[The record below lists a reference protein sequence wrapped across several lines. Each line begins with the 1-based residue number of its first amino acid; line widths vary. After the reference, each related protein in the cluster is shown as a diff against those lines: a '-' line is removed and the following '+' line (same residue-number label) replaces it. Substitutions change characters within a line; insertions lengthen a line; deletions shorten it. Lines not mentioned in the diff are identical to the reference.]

1 MGIGREEFIQL
12 VREERRL
19 EFAFEF
25 KRWYDI
31 KRWGILEEAF
41 TGEQSLENHAVDATR
56 DYLYPIPQVDI
67 NISNLTQ
74 NPGY

>member
-1 MGIGREEFIQL
+1 M

-25 KRWYDI
+25 NRWYDI

-41 TGEQSLENHAVDATR
+41 TLPESLETRVVVKSR
-56 DYLYPIPQVDI
+56 DYLFPLPQSEI
-67 NISNLTQ
+67 NVTNLIQ